1 MTSVPPPTRPEL
13 PEGAPPPRAA
23 PPPLPPAVPLW
34 VPFVV
39 LAAVVIVIGL
49 IGVAAIGVLAAVD
62 ASVDATN
69 PPDSFTIAL
78 TVVQD
83 IVFVLAAW
91 IAVRLVR
98 GGAGP
103 GDFGLRLVPA
113 RRALAWAVGLYIG
126 FWVIAGLLV
135 AIFGSP
141 PEQEIVQE
149 LKRQDAV
156 AVLAGYAVLTCVMAP
171 LAEEFFFRGFM
182 FTTFARRLGPV
193 WATVIVAI
201 VFGLVHAPGSPLLG
215 VVVLAVFGAALC
227 ILYWRLRSIVPGMA
241 LHALHNSISFAAT
254 KGFPGWG
261 LVLLA
266 GAAVGLVLAVAAAV
280 ARPARAIVARP

>member
-69 PPDSFTIAL
+69 PPDSFTIVL

-103 GDFGLRLVPA
+103 GDFGLRLGPA
-113 RRALAWAVGLYIG
+113 RPAPARGGGPDIRFL
-126 FWVIAGLLV
+126 
-135 AIFGSP
+135 
-141 PEQEIVQE
+141 
-149 LKRQDAV
+149 AV

-201 VFGLVHAPGSPLLG
+201 VFGLVHAPGSALAG
-215 VVVLAVFGAALC
+215 VVVLAVFVAALC

-280 ARPARAIVARP
+280 ARPARAI